1 MKGIILAGGS
11 GTRLYPATF
20 AISKQLIP
28 IYDKPMIYYSLSTLM
43 LAGIK
48 DILLIST
55 PQHIDLYKTLL
66 KTGEQFGISLK
77 YKEQKMPKG
86 IAEAFILG
94 EKFIGK
100 ESICLALGD
109 NIFYGENLII
119 QLRKAATLKK
129 GAIVFAH
136 PVQNP
141 KDYGVVE
148 FNKKNEPISI
158 EEKPQEPKSN
168 FVISGLYFYDN
179 KVSKI
184 AQKIKPSTRGELE
197 ISDINKIYLA
207 QKKLIIYK
215 MGRGIAW
222 LDTGTPE
229 NLQEASNFIKTI
241 ETRQGFKIACL
252 EEIAF
257 NNGWVSNQQ
266 LLRSAKRHRN
276 SKYGEY
282 LNLVAQKIN

>member
-77 YKEQKMPKG
+77 YKEQKRPNG
-86 IAEAFILG
+86 IAESFILG

-100 ESICLALGD
+100 ESLCLALGD

-119 QLRKAATLKK
+119 QLRKAAALKK

-282 LNLVAQKIN
+282 LNLVAQKR